1 MNNTRNQTSGGG
13 GARRTAANTTTNGTG
28 RNGSAAN
35 RSTTNG
41 TPTTGTGT
49 GTSNSTASRIVD
61 AVRRTADPAVD
72 IITAGVN
79 ALTGDA
85 NFDNSPAKPVAKKLA
100 QTLGDTRYAIV
111 GPCALGLLDINIK
124 RPVQDVEVFVPT
136 GQTAETA
143 KALCA
148 PQNNGFKSSTSTGK
162 LRVWYEKDGSKVP
175 ILFREPGR
183 LHQKYPDAN
192 GFFMVGKVRVL
203 KASLLLN
210 IRCNSWSLNQASGN
224 REKQD
229 QDAADIDH
237 LLKYIALQTKDELP
251 HATPTFLV
259 KFAASKPIVQAGF
272 RYIGVRLP
280 N

>member
-13 GARRTAANTTTNGTG
+13 GARRGAASTATNGTG
-28 RNGSAAN
+28 RNGSA
-35 RSTTNG
+35 TNG
-41 TPTTGTGT
+41 TATTGTGT
-49 GTSNSTASRIVD
+49 GTGTSTSTGSRIAD
-61 AVRRTADPAVD
+61 AARRTAGPAVD

-111 GPCALGLLDINIK
+111 GACALGLLNINIK

-136 GQTAETA
+136 GQTAKTA
-143 KALCA
+143 TALCA
-148 PQNNGFKSSTSTGK
+148 PQNNGFKSSTNSSTGK

-175 ILFREPGR
+175 ILFREPAR

-192 GFFMVGKVRVL
+192 GFFMVGTVRVL

-210 IRCNSWSLNQASGN
+210 IRCCSWSQNRSNGN

-229 QDAADIDH
+229 HDAADIDH
-237 LLKYIALQTKDELP
+237 LIKYIALQTKEELP
-251 HATPTFLV
+251 HATPEFLV
-259 KFAASKPIVQAGF
+259 KFAGSKPLVQAGF
-272 RYIGVRLP
+272 RYIGVVLP
-280 N
+280 S

>member
-13 GARRTAANTTTNGTG
+13 GARRTAATTATNGTG
-28 RNGSAAN
+28 RNGSATN
-35 RSTTNG
+35 GSTTNG
-41 TPTTGTGT
+41 TASTGAGANTSTG
-49 GTSNSTASRIVD
+49 SRI
-61 AVRRTADPAVD
+61 AEAARRTAGPAVD

-85 NFDNSPAKPVAKKLA
+85 NFDNSPAKPVAKKVA
-100 QTLGDTRYAIV
+100 QTLGNTRYAIV
-111 GPCALGLLDINIK
+111 GACALGLLGINIR
-124 RPVQDVEVFVPT
+124 RPVEDVEVFVPT
-136 GQTAETA
+136 GQTSKTA
-143 KALCA
+143 NALCA
-148 PQNNGFKSSTSTGK
+148 PENNGFKSSTASTGK

-175 ILFREPGR
+175 IIFREPTR
-183 LHQKYPDAN
+183 LQQEYPDAN

-210 IRCNSWSLNQASGN
+210 IRCCSWSQNNAN
-224 REKQD
+224 NNKEKQD

-237 LLKYIALQTKDELP
+237 LLKYIALQTKGELP
-251 HATPTFLV
+251 HATPMFLV